1 VTGEKSI
8 LVLATLDT
16 KGIEAFYLRDK
27 IAELGNKPV
36 VLDIS
41 LRGKGETGADI
52 SPQEVAE
59 AGGSSLKEI
68 HESGDRVA
76 ITAAMTR
83 GAIQIAKQLVEA
95 GKIHGVIGIGGST
108 GSLMATD
115 VMRALPFG
123 IPKLMISSTAALPGM
138 STRYIDT
145 GDILLMHSVIEISGL
160 NDILRNV
167 IDRAAYAISGMV
179 EVAPIIRKSGNQ
191 EMRESGNEGMP
202 DSLIT
207 DSLITDS
214 APLIAMTMLGPCE
227 KCASSVRLGL
237 EQRGFQV
244 VGFSAAGI
252 GDRAMEDMAAQ
263 GLFDGVVDLAPG
275 GVMDHLIGGTR
286 DAGPRRL
293 ESAGRRGIP
302 QVISTCG
309 VNHITPRKTDY
320 TAEHKRRRKY
330 DLDRYRTWLRASP
343 QELARAAQVFAEKL
357 NQARGPAKVV
367 IPLEGWSS
375 VDRRGNETYDPQED
389 LIFVNE
395 LKSKLK
401 PDIEVRTVAAN
412 MEDPSFS
419 QAILEACE
427 AVM

>member
-1 VTGEKSI
+1 VKEKGI
-8 LVLATLDT
+8 LLIATLDT
-16 KGIEAFYLRDK
+16 KGTEAFYLRDK
-27 IAELGNKPV
+27 IAELGKRPV

-41 LRGKGETGADI
+41 LRGKGGTDAEI
-52 SPQEVAE
+52 SPEEVAQ

-76 ITAAMTR
+76 VTAAMTR
-83 GAIQIAKQLVEA
+83 GAIQIAQQLLEA

-160 NDILRNV
+160 NDLLRNV
-167 IDRAAYAISGMV
+167 IDRAAHAIAGMV
-179 EVAPIIRKSGNQ
+179 EVAPIQ
-191 EMRESGNEGMP
+191 REGERGK
-202 DSLIT
+202 
-207 DSLITDS
+207 
-214 APLIAMTMLGPCE
+214 LIAMTMLGPCE
-227 KCASSVRLGL
+227 KCASSVRRGL

-286 DAGPRRL
+286 DAGPHRL
-293 ESAGRRGIP
+293 EAAGRRGIP

-320 TAEHKRRRKY
+320 TDEHKRRRKY

-343 QELARAAQVFAEKL
+343 EELARAAQVFAQKL
-357 NQARGPAKVV
+357 NQARGPVRVV

-389 LIFVNE
+389 LTFVQE
-395 LKSKLK
+395 LKSKLR
-401 PDIEVRTVAAN
+401 PDIEVRTIAAN
-412 MEDPSFS
+412 MEDPGFS

-427 AVM
+427 EVF

>member
-1 VTGEKSI
+1 MKEKGI
-8 LVLATLDT
+8 LVIATLDT
-16 KGIEAFYLRDK
+16 KGTEAFYLRDK
-27 IAELGNKPV
+27 IAELGKRPV

-41 LRGKGETGADI
+41 LRGKGESGADI

-59 AGGSSLKEI
+59 AGGSSLKAI

-83 GAIQIAKQLVEA
+83 GAIRIAQQLIET
-95 GKIHGVIGIGGST
+95 GQIHGVIGIGGST

-160 NDILRNV
+160 NDLLRNV
-167 IDRAAYAISGMV
+167 IDRAAYAIAGMV
-179 EVAPIIRKSGNQ
+179 EAAPIQKAGPEGN
-191 EMRESGNEGMP
+191 R
-202 DSLIT
+202 
-207 DSLITDS
+207 
-214 APLIAMTMLGPCE
+214 IAMTMLGPCE

-286 DAGPRRL
+286 NAGPHRL
-293 ESAGRRGIP
+293 ESAGQRGIP

-320 TAEHKRRRKY
+320 TEEHKRRRKY

-343 QELARAAQVFAEKL
+343 EELVRAAQVFAEKL
-357 NQARGPAKVV
+357 NQAKGRVKVV

-375 VDRRGNETYDPQED
+375 VDRPGNETYDPQED

-419 QAILEACE
+419 KAVLEACE
-427 AVM
+427 EAFSQCHKLRLELSL

>member
-1 VTGEKSI
+1 VKEEKGI
-8 LVLATLDT
+8 LLIATLDT
-16 KGIEAFYLRDK
+16 KGTEAFYLRGK
-27 IAELGNKPV
+27 IVELGKKPV

-41 LRGKGETGADI
+41 LREKGETGAEI
-52 SPQEVAE
+52 SPEEVAK

-68 HESGDRVA
+68 HESGDRA
-76 ITAAMTR
+76 SITATMTG
-83 GAIQIAKQLVEA
+83 GAIQITKKLIEA

-160 NDILRNV
+160 NDLLRNV
-167 IDRAAYAISGMV
+167 IDRAAYAISGMI
-179 EVAPIIRKSGNQ
+179 EVASIQKEEERGK
-191 EMRESGNEGMP
+191 
-202 DSLIT
+202 
-207 DSLITDS
+207 
-214 APLIAMTMLGPCE
+214 LIAMTMLGPCE

-237 EQRGFQV
+237 EQRGSQV

-275 GVMDHLIGGTR
+275 GVMDHIIGGTR
-286 DAGPRRL
+286 DAGPHRL

-309 VNHITPRKTDY
+309 VNHITPRKADY
-320 TAEHKRRRKY
+320 TEEHKRRRKY

-343 QELARAAQVFAEKL
+343 EELIRAAQVFAKKL
-357 NQARGPAKVV
+357 NQAKGPVKVV

-375 VDRRGNETYDPQED
+375 ADRRGSETFDPQED
-389 LIFVNE
+389 MVFVNE
-395 LKSKLK
+395 LRGKLK

-412 MEDPSFS
+412 MEDPGFS
-419 QAILEACE
+419 EAVLEACE
-427 AVM
+427 EVLSA